1 MLSLQSE
8 LQHSMEKGLHCCL
21 SPSIHFNR
29 IKINDALT
37 FHSIGIP
44 GDKWKG
50 WTSKVQCARFKIWW
64 RDLLLKL
71 SLPLIGFTNQWARID
86 WNEKLC
92 LKLVNLCFIF
102 YFLPLERQGNFDQW
116 WRWHYVWTSKTCILD
131 PYPKPPQRTS
141 EFFGN
146 LFIWKYFSKIT
157 LYSSRF

>member
-1 MLSLQSE
+1 MLSLPSE
-8 LQHSMEKGLHCCL
+8 LQQSMEKGLHCCL

-37 FHSIGIP
+37 LHSIEIP
-44 GDKWKG
+44 GDKRKG

-102 YFLPLERQGNFDQW
+102 YICLWKDRAILISGGDDIMYEPPKLVSWILTQNHLKGHLNFLEIYL
-116 WRWHYVWTSKTCILD
+116 
-131 PYPKPPQRTS
+131 
-141 EFFGN
+141 FGN
-146 LFIWKYFSKIT
+146 IFLK
-157 LYSSRF
+157 